1 MNRLRLIFAL
11 LGFLLAFLSV
21 ALNDI
26 RLGWAAVA
34 VLLVSLIA
42 RLVLRKRNSGN
53 SDDGGAL

>member
-1 MNRLRLIFAL
+1 LIFAL